1 MGTVVLKDVC
11 STLLTNAVRQYLV
24 ECRLSHRVTNI
35 QCVFFGYV
43 RKKFLNQAHDSSHTH
58 LLSGSSVQ
66 CDSGGS
72 ESGAVGAGRD
82 DRAPGAGCGWSEGR
96 GAAAGGGGGAAPGR
110 GCVGGGGCRRRRFPH
125 PESAG
130 RSRRS
135 GPVGWSH
142 RASPSNLSGEKEDA
156 TTCHERGEQ
165 TRQQPK
171 SEKE

>member
-1 MGTVVLKDVC
+1 MSL
-11 STLLTNAVRQYLV
+11 
-24 ECRLSHRVTNI
+24 
-35 QCVFFGYV
+35 FGYV

-142 RASPSNLSGEKEDA
+142 RASPSNLSGERKTPQHVTSEENKQDNNRSQRRSNRDQIMYSFYYEDLFLS
-156 TTCHERGEQ
+156 
-165 TRQQPK
+165 P
-171 SEKE
+171 